1 MWKNVFGFGTV
12 GLGYQRPC
20 LYSLLFSFPNWR
32 IKCGFGLVNAFVLK
46 ENIMKTPCHGKLKTN
61 LLLKVS

>member
-12 GLGYQRPC
+12 GLGYPEA
-20 LYSLLFSFPNWR
+20 LSLFPLLFPNWR

-46 ENIMKTPCHGKLKTN
+46 ESIMKTPCHGKLKTN